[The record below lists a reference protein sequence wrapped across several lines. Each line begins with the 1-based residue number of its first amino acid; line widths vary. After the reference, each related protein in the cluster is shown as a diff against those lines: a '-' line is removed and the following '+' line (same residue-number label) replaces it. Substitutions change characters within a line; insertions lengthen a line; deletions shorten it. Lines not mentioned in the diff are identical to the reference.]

1 MKRFSTESAKLLEFR
16 IQRVNSEV
24 TSSFTVIRGSEDHGC
39 LGVGGSPPNP
49 PRLVMNIL
57 HHLEFY
63 LLILIFHD
71 ADADADAELMMGK
84 MNEDKS

>member
-24 TSSFTVIRGSEDHGC
+24 TSSFTVIRGSEDNRR
-39 LGVGGSPPNP
+39 LGSSPPPCP
-49 PRLVMNIL
+49 PLRVMNIL

-71 ADADADAELMMGK
+71 ADADADAELMMEE